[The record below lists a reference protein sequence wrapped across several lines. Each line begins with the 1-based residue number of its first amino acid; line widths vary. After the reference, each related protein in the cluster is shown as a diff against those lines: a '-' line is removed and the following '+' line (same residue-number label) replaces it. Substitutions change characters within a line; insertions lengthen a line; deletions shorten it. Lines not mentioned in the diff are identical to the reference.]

1 LTRSTQS
8 IPVVRARRGDP
19 ERASVA
25 VALVGIGN
33 TGSNVLDHLAR
44 MRLAHLTLIDSG
56 HYEEKDV
63 AGQSIDRRAIGGAKV
78 QCAAERVRR
87 IAPNVAITTIRARV
101 EDVPIGALRGK
112 VILSCLD
119 SKISRAYVNQAA
131 RWLGCSWIDA
141 GVEPSQMLARVNV
154 YRAAPDCPCA
164 QCAWSDADYA
174 TMERRNP
181 CQAGEGAAP
190 TNAPTS
196 LGALAASIQAI
207 ELQKVLGGDWKH
219 SAVGKQVTHCAL
231 THKVYVTALS
241 VNPNCRCDHQGW
253 RIKPLCVSPADF
265 TLGEVL
271 RLARRN
277 TRAESALRVAG
288 KTFVTA
294 VACTH
299 CGVIRRNMLRLEGRL
314 TEAQRH
320 CRRCGGELTPVGFEQ
335 LDRLAAADLGSCAG
349 ADWASRSLASIGL
362 GKGDVFQ
369 LEDNG
374 RAIHYEIRGRSSATG

>member
-1 LTRSTQS
+1 MTRSNQCVT
-8 IPVVRARRGDP
+8 I
-19 ERASVA
+19 
-25 VALVGIGN
+25 VGIGN
-33 TGSNVLDHLAR
+33 IGSNLLDHVAR
-44 MRLAHLTLIDSG
+44 MPLDQLTLIDPG

-63 AGQSIDRRAIGGAKV
+63 AGQSIDRSAIGRAKV

-87 IAPNVAITTIRARV
+87 IAPDLAVTTILARV
-101 EDVPIGALRGK
+101 EDVPMGILRGN
-112 VILSCLD
+112 IMLSCLD

-131 RWLGCSWIDA
+131 RRLGSCWIDA

-154 YRAAPDCPCA
+154 YRAEAGCPCA

-181 CQAGEGAAP
+181 CQAGDGVAP

-207 ELQKVLGGDWKH
+207 ELQKVLCGDWEH

-231 THKVYVTALS
+231 THKVYVTSLR

-265 TLGEVL
+265 TLGEALQLV
-271 RLARRN
+271 RRKI
-277 TRAESALRVAG
+277 RAETALRVVG

-294 VACTH
+294 VACRH
-299 CGVIRRNMLRLEGRL
+299 CGVIRRKMLRLEGRL
-314 TEAQRH
+314 TDAQRR
-320 CRRCGGELTPVGFEQ
+320 CRRCAGELTPVGFEQ
-335 LDRLAAADLGSCAG
+335 LDQLDAAELGSRAG
-349 ADWASRSLASIGL
+349 ADWASRSLASMGL
-362 GKGDVFQ
+362 NDRDVFQ
-369 LEDNG
+369 LQDGG
-374 RAIHYEIRGRSSATG
+374 RAVHYEIRARLNATG